1 MKNYCFPP
9 EDRRFN
15 RRGFLE
21 YSGTGLACA
30 LMAACSAEKSQQAGR
45 TEQELPNIVL
55 LIADDTGWRDVGYQ
69 GSEIRT
75 PHLDRMA
82 QNGVVLDQF
91 YACPTCSPTRAAVL
105 MGRPPS
111 RFGILGPIALR
122 STLSLPPGSPTLAS
136 VLSGAGY
143 YCAQAGKWHL
153 GLTPEVGPRLFG
165 FSSSYGYLHGQIDQ
179 YTHIYKN
186 GDRSWHRNEQ
196 FIDEQGHATD
206 LIAAETVRQIKDS
219 DRSRPFFLYTAFSV
233 PHYPLQED
241 EKWVKPYQNTI
252 ENPSRRLYAASMT
265 HMDDAVGRILAALDE
280 ENLSSNTLVIFMS
293 DNGGQQDWE
302 GGPDQY
308 NGRHG
313 PNDRLGDNRP
323 LRDWKGSLYEGGIRV
338 PACMYWAGKLSPGK
352 ASDPIHAMDI
362 LPTLAALAGAE
373 IPPEMNVEGTDIW
386 PLATGVSPGA
396 ERTLYWNTGR
406 QLAVRKGDW
415 KLIHQSGSLDEGM
428 SELYNIAEDPYEK
441 NDLAQEM
448 PQIVSDLRRL
458 TAEQKAMDR
467 LVE

>member
-1 MKNYCFPP
+1 MKNSYFPP
-9 EDRRFN
+9 GDRRFS
-15 RRGFLE
+15 RRSFME
-21 YSGTGLACA
+21 YSGTGLAGV
-30 LMAACSAEKSQQAGR
+30 LMAACAKENGL
-45 TEQELPNIVL
+45 QETRPKEDRPNIVL
-55 LIADDTGWRDVGYQ
+55 LIADDTGWRDVGYH

-143 YCAQAGKWHL
+143 YCAQIGKWHL
-153 GLTPEVGPRLFG
+153 GLRLEVGPRRFG

-206 LIAAETVRQIKDS
+206 LIAAETVNQIKNS
-219 DRSRPFFLYTAFSV
+219 DRSRPFFLYVAFSV
-233 PHYPLQED
+233 PHYPLQEE
-241 EKWVKPYQNTI
+241 EKWVKPYENTI
-252 ENPSRRLYAASMT
+252 ENRSRRLYAASMT
-265 HMDDAVGRILAALDE
+265 HMDDSIGRILAALDE
-280 ENLSSNTLVIFMS
+280 QNLSSNTLVIFMS

-302 GGPDQY
+302 GGWDQY

-338 PACMYWAGKLSPGK
+338 PACMYWSGRLSPGK
-352 ASDPIHAMDI
+352 VSEPIHAMDI
-362 LPTLAALAGAE
+362 LPTLAALAGGE
-373 IPPEMNVEGTDIW
+373 IPSEMNVEGTDIW
-386 PLATGVSPGA
+386 SSVTGASTGA
-396 ERTLYWNTGR
+396 ERTFYWNTGR
-406 QLAVRKGDW
+406 QLALRKGNW
-415 KLIHQSGSLDEGM
+415 KLIHQSGSLDEGG
-428 SELYNIAEDPYEK
+428 SELYNMAEDPYEK
-441 NDLAQEM
+441 NDLAQEK
-448 PQIVSDLRRL
+448 PEIVADLRRL
-458 TAEQKAMDR
+458 MAEQRAMDR
-467 LVE
+467 LVR